1 MLQRLSVNQG
11 ARAIKIMS
19 VVTVQM
25 SLKLLYT
32 VVKLDPSLKL
42 FSKSQYGE
50 GRGLVIT
57 V

>member
-42 FSKSQYGE
+42 FSKGQYGE